1 MPTAAQRRQHEA
13 LLLQLTNI
21 PTAAGREDAVI
32 QWITNWANRRKDLS
46 LHADKH
52 GNLILTHQA
61 APQTDTP
68 LFITAHLDHPAFVAT
83 ALGADRTTLHA
94 DFRGGVH
101 NEYFVGT
108 QVRHAASGAIG
119 TITNLEQAKPDK
131 RVTILFKKPIT
142 AKPGEILTWHL
153 PDATIKKNH
162 LYAPACDD
170 LAAVAAAL
178 STFDLLRKPTLS
190 KRGSAQPQP
199 PDVRLLFT
207 RAEEVG
213 FIGALAAAKS
223 RSIPRKA
230 SLLCLENSKAFAESP
245 LGAGPIVRVGDRTS
259 VFTPALTDAAAR
271 AAAQLAEDDPTFKWQ
286 RKLMPGGTCEATAFN
301 AFGYAATCLC
311 LPLAN
316 YHNMAP
322 PEVTPVIRA
331 KPTGSIRGPAQPK
344 PKPKAKIAP
353 ESIHL
358 DDYHGLIRLL
368 LAIATAPGALKHDS
382 KNAPLRHRLDTLLK
396 SRRNL
401 LSAPANPAP

>member
-13 LLLQLTNI
+13 WLLQLTNL
-21 PTAAGREDAVI
+21 PTAAGREDAVV
-32 QWITNWANRRKDLS
+32 QWITNWTKRRSDLA
-46 LHADKH
+46 LTADKF
-52 GNLILTHQA
+52 GNLILTHTA

-83 ALGADRTTLHA
+83 ALDADGKTLHA

-101 NEYFVGT
+101 NDYFLHT
-108 QVRHAASGAIG
+108 KVRHAGSGAVG
-119 TITNLEQAKPDK
+119 TITDLQPAAPDHPDK
-131 RVTILFKKPIT
+131 RVTILFKKPII
-142 AKPGEILTWHL
+142 AQPGDVLTWHL
-153 PDATIKKNH
+153 PPSSIKDDRLH
-162 LYAPACDD
+162 APACDD

-178 STFDLLRKPTLS
+178 STFDLLRKNAS
-190 KRGSAQPQP
+190 P

-213 FIGALAAAKS
+213 FIGALAVARG
-223 RSIPRKA
+223 RSIPRK
-230 SLLCLENSKAFAESP
+230 SRLLCLENSKAFAESP

-259 VFTPALTDAAAR
+259 VFTPALTDAVAR
-271 AAAQLAEDDPTFKWQ
+271 VATRLAAEDESFQWQ

-322 PEVTPVIRA
+322 APPEVASVSTTKTNAR
-331 KPTGSIRGPAQPK
+331 QPL
-344 PKPKAKIAP
+344 ARIAP

-368 LAIATAPGALKHDS
+368 AATASDPDALNLQPKES
-382 KNAPLRHRLDTLLK
+382 PLRHRLTALLQ

-401 LSAPANPAP
+401 LDAPANPAP

>member
-1 MPTAAQRRQHEA
+1 MPTAAQHRQHESW
-13 LLLQLTNI
+13 LLQLTSL

-32 QWITNWANRRKDLS
+32 QWITTWASRRKDLQ
-46 LHADKH
+46 LTTDQH
-52 GNLILTHQA
+52 GNLYLTNQN
-61 APQTDTP
+61 APHTDTP

-83 ALGADRTTLHA
+83 QLEDDGKTLHTH
-94 DFRGGVH
+94 FRGGVH

-108 QVRHAASGAIG
+108 QVRHAPSGAVG
-119 TITNLEQAKPDK
+119 TITDLEPAKPDK
-131 RVTILFKKPIT
+131 RVTILFRKPVT
-142 AKPGEILTWHL
+142 AHPGDVLTWHL
-153 PDATIKKNH
+153 PQSTIKKNQLH
-162 LYAPACDD
+162 APACDD

-178 STFDLLRKPTLS
+178 STFDLLRKDYPA
-190 KRGSAQPQP
+190 SAGGHP

-213 FIGALAAAKS
+213 FIGALAAARA

-230 SLLCLENSKAFAESP
+230 RLLCLENSKAFPESP

-259 VFTPALTDAAAR
+259 VFTPHLTDAVAR
-271 AAAQLAEDDPTFKWQ
+271 VAAQLAEDDPVFQWQ

-322 PEVTPVIRA
+322 LEVTPA
-331 KPTGSIRGPAQPK
+331 SASKPTDTVRGSAKQKPAPQ
-344 PKPKAKIAP
+344 ATIAP

-368 LAIATAPGALKHDS
+368 HAAATSLQTDT
-382 KNAPLRHRLDTLLK
+382 KNAPLRRRLDGLLK
-396 SRRNL
+396 SRRDL
-401 LSAPANPAP
+401 LDAPAIPAP